1 MKIDKLQLINF
12 KNYDFCSFQFN
23 SKLNFVFGDNG
34 NGKTNILEAISMLCY
49 TRSFL
54 QSSDN
59 DCIKYGLD
67 EFDIKGE
74 FINAINSRYNVEYKF
89 GKDLYRKRILFNDEN
104 ISGLSSFFGRI
115 PLVVLSPGDIKITS
129 GTPADRRR
137 NFDILISQISR
148 VYYDD
153 LKNLNR
159 ILKQKNS
166 LLREHHFSR
175 RYSVPETMDLLH
187 GWNRELVDTGIKI
200 ILRRLD
206 FVKEFQN
213 YMTSN
218 FKNILGDTYKPCISY
233 ESELLGNNNSEFIN
247 EVTLRENFE
256 RSVEMKSEL
265 ELKRGISLVGPQ
277 RDDYLFRMEKQNNT
291 FELKTFASQGE
302 HKTFIVA
309 LKLSEY
315 VYLHDKLEIEI
326 TGEPLLL
333 LDDLFSELD
342 RNRTQKISLILKDY
356 NQVFLTTTEISYLQ
370 GLKKTFGRNN
380 VTSFNIINGTAKVI
394 Q

>member
-1 MKIDKLQLINF
+1 MKIDKLQLSNF
-12 KNYDFCSFQFN
+12 KNYEFCSFQFN
-23 SKLNFVFGDNG
+23 SKLNFIFGDNG

-54 QSSDN
+54 QTSDD
-59 DCIKYGLD
+59 DCIKYGFD

-89 GKDLYRKRILFNDEN
+89 GKDFYRKKILLDDEN
-104 ISGLSSFFGRI
+104 ISGLSLFFGRI
-115 PLVVLSPGDIKITS
+115 PLVVLSPGDIKITLGS
-129 GTPADRRR
+129 PADRRR

-159 ILKQKNS
+159 LLKQKNS

-175 RYSVPETMDLLH
+175 KYSATEIKDLLD
-187 GWNRELVDTGIKI
+187 GWNKELIDTGIKI
-200 ILRRLD
+200 IIRRLN

-233 ESELLGNNNSEFIN
+233 ESELLEDGISESIN
-247 EVTLRENFE
+247 ESFLREKFE
-256 RSVEMKSEL
+256 RAVEMKSEL

-315 VYLHDKLEIEI
+315 VYLRDKLEIEI

-342 RNRTQKISLILKDY
+342 RNRTQKISWILTDY
-356 NQVFLTTTEISYLQ
+356 NQVFLTTTEVGYLQ
-370 GLKKTFGRNN
+370 ELKKIFGRDN
-380 VTSFNIINGTAKVI
+380 VTSFNIINGTAKAI

>member
-12 KNYDFCSFQFN
+12 KNYDYCSFNFN
-23 SKLNFVFGDNG
+23 PRLNFIFGDNG

-54 QSSDN
+54 QSSDI
-59 DCIKYGLD
+59 DCIKNGQD

-89 GKDLYRKRILFNDEN
+89 GKDIHRKKILFNEEN
-104 ISGLSSFFGRI
+104 ISGLSFFFGKI

-159 ILKQKNS
+159 VLKQKNS
-166 LLREHHFSR
+166 LLREYHFSR
-175 RYSVPETMDLLH
+175 RYSAPETLELLA
-187 GWNRELVDTGIKI
+187 GWNKELVDSGTRI

-218 FKNILGDTYKPCISY
+218 FKKILGDTYKPCISY
-233 ESELLGNNNSEFIN
+233 ESELIEDSNIGFNSESA
-247 EVTLRENFE
+247 LRERFE
-256 RSVEMKSEL
+256 RSFEMKSEL

-277 RDDYLFRMEKQNNT
+277 RDDYLFLMEKQNNI

-315 VYLHDKLEIEI
+315 VYLRDKLEIEI
-326 TGEPLLL
+326 TGEPVLL

-342 RNRTQKISLILKDY
+342 RNRTQKISMILSDY
-356 NQVFLTTTEISYLQ
+356 NQVFLTTTEVSYLQ
-370 GLKKTFGRNN
+370 ELKEIFGQNN
-380 VTSFNIINGTAKVI
+380 ITSFNIINGTAKI
-394 Q
+394 T